1 MPIPTLIYMS
11 TKLTKKNTLSAEGE
25 SISLYNCLR
34 ITLFSTISASERVRW
49 ADYLL
54 RRDWPSQAR
63 DSLLNEQ
70 VSHMDS
76 DRVICKLTMSSAS
89 WCEGMCALHYRLC
102 EGMCARLY
110 RLCERLK
117 ESWGWNRLRRGS
129 FDPFPIE
136 VTTEIVQF
144 GEDVHCK
151 WTALVVFYEA
161 TFELT
166 GRQGSDFY

>member
-1 MPIPTLIYMS
+1 MS

-49 ADYLL
+49 ADCLL

-70 VSHMDS
+70 GSHMDS

-89 WCEGMCALHYRLC
+89 WCEGMFARHYHLCEGMFAWYYHLC
-102 EGMCARLY
+102 EGMCALHY
-110 RLCERLK
+110 HLCERVK

-136 VTTEIVQF
+136 VTTEIGIQLYSSEKMYTVNGQHWLCF
-144 GEDVHCK
+144 MR
-151 WTALVVFYEA
+151 LR
-161 TFELT
+161 L
-166 GRQGSDFY
+166 S